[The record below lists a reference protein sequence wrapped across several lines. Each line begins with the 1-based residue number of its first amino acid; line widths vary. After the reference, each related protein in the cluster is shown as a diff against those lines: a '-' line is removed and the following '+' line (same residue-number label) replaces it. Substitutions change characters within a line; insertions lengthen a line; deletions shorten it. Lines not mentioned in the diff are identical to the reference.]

1 MVERICKNIIRKD
14 AKGNVVRSFLDSSY
28 LVIFESNGK
37 EYVRA
42 ISGETPLSDSDIA
55 EKIEKVYGFSECN
68 LIQIIVL

>member
-14 AKGNVVRSFLDSSY
+14 TKGNVVRSFLDSSY

-37 EYVRA
+37 EYVRG

-55 EKIEKVYGFSECN
+55 EKKLGKYIDFQNV
-68 LIQIIVL
+68 I

>member
-1 MVERICKNIIRKD
+1 MVDRICKNIIRKD
-14 AKGNVVRSFLDSSY
+14 TKGNVVRSFLDSSY

-37 EYVRA
+37 EYVRG

-68 LIQIIVL
+68 LIQIIVI

>member
-14 AKGNVVRSFLDSSY
+14 TKGNVVRSFLDSSY

-37 EYVRA
+37 EYVRG

-68 LIQIIVL
+68 LIQIIVI